1 MTFETEG
8 EFRYWL
14 KVNGYMADSIEEIAY
29 KWDSISIINGQITDS
44 VTQNNNS
51 EVSNIETNNEVSDT
65 QN

>member
-14 KVNGYMADSIEEIAY
+14 KVNGYMADAIEEMAY
-29 KWDSISIINGQITDS
+29 RWDSISIINGQITDS

-51 EVSNIETNNEVSDT
+51 EVSNTETNNEVSDT

>member
-14 KVNGYMADSIEEIAY
+14 KVNGYMADAIEEMAY
-29 KWDSISIINGQITDS
+29 RWDSISIINGQITDS
-44 VTQNNNS
+44 VTQSDNS
-51 EVSNIETNNEVSDT
+51 EEINNEVSDT

>member
-8 EFRYWL
+8 DFRYWL
-14 KVNGYMADSIEEIAY
+14 KINGYMADSIEEIAY

-44 VTQNNNS
+44 VTQSDNS
-51 EVSNIETNNEVSDT
+51 EEINNEVSDT

>member
-14 KVNGYMADSIEEIAY
+14 KVNGYMADTIEEMAY
-29 KWDSISIINGQITDS
+29 RWDSISIINGQITDS

-51 EVSNIETNNEVSDT
+51 EVSNTETNNEVSDT